1 MDDVWKL
8 LTILLA
14 GFAAYI
20 AFQQF
25 RLGRE
30 KFKLDLFEKRFAVFD
45 ATRKFLSTILT
56 EGHVDMQIVYEYRAG
71 VAEASFLFDSD
82 ITEYL
87 DEIDNKAID
96 LRALQ
101 DRMKGLADDG
111 KRNEYIDK
119 ELAAITWLS
128 DRLVHLKVKFSP
140 YLKFH
145 VWQ

>member
-56 EGHVDMQIVYEYRAG
+56 EGNVDMQIVYGE
-71 VAEASFLFDSD
+71 VAAHFWTRVEKQICAVRSKPRGIANPSGR
-82 ITEYL
+82 T
-87 DEIDNKAID
+87 
-96 LRALQ
+96 R
-101 DRMKGLADDG
+101 
-111 KRNEYIDK
+111 
-119 ELAAITWLS
+119 
-128 DRLVHLKVKFSP
+128 SP
-140 YLKFH
+140 RGSC
-145 VWQ
+145 V